1 MISMTTS
8 PGAAPVTLACPACS
22 KRLRVRLDGT
32 DAERVRVR
40 CPQCTHSFVVRRRPA
55 SEQAPSA
62 ASPVATEWSQT
73 AGAGGSTPADLPTHA
88 FVKASSS
95 TPASGAEGGGDSRA
109 FAIGELV
116 ADRWRIVRFIAR
128 GGMGEVYEA
137 EDTALKEIVAL
148 KTVLPEIA
156 ANDRAIERFTREV
169 SVARQVT
176 HRNVCR
182 IHDLGTHRSTS
193 AIAARYPKGEIP
205 FVTMEMLRGEPLS
218 ARLVRGRFS
227 PEDALPLV
235 RQMAAGL
242 DAAHAVG
249 IVHRDFK
256 GGNVILEPAADGVRA
271 VVTDF
276 GLARGIQ
283 ADGRFSATVTM
294 GDGLLGSPAYMAPE
308 QVDGR
313 TAGPRADVYAFGTVV
328 YEMVTGSLP
337 FRADNPLATAI
348 KRLTEN
354 PIPPRDVRPD
364 LDDRWERALLRALD
378 RSPDARFASAGE
390 LVAALEGRLEEPPTK
405 EEIEAAARRPPP
417 KRLALAV
424 LAGVLVAGAFFA
436 WFNVW
441 QRRQAAEPIEA
452 GLTIPTTARSTVA
465 VLGFASLSED
475 SELDWLDTALAE
487 MMASELSRGSGV
499 RLVPSESVARF
510 LRESSIE
517 DVRTLSAE
525 TLTRVRSS
533 LGADYVL
540 IGTFASIGAPP
551 DRQLRIDAKL
561 QDTRAEGRGGAAAA
575 TAPENEVFGLV
586 AKLGSELRTS
596 LGLEQLAAGPQP
608 TDVSA
613 ERAYAE
619 GLERLHAFDY
629 AGARDRLVA
638 AVEAVPAEPRYHG
651 ALARAWMALGYGER
665 AAGEVDL
672 ALEGRGTLAPG
683 EIAQLEILRLEAR
696 GKTGEAATAAHEL
709 WRANPDDVD
718 AGLAA
723 ARLLEAAGRGVEAG
737 PLLQVLERLP
747 SSAAADPR
755 IALAKARLFAAS
767 GDFRK
772 QLAAA
777 TAAREAAE
785 AVGAPGV
792 AARALLAESEAQRQ
806 LGEVPAARS
815 TVERARDLLR
825 QVGDT
830 PGAIAAMT
838 QGGALAFQ
846 AADLAGAKRLF
857 TEALAAAR
865 ELGDR
870 RAELSIRNN
879 LAVVTRQLG
888 EVEAADREYQALI
901 AIAEETGDRY
911 ALVQGYVNR
920 GATLVHRGRLA
931 EAKTLFLAARPLADQ
946 LGDRSLVASTRAS
959 LALAARRMGDLTTAS
974 AEQEAAL
981 ATRREIGQKAA
992 ESSSLVDIGWVA
1004 FLRGELESAEG
1015 SWNEA
1020 LEIAREVGAK
1030 RFEAGALDGLGRLAA
1045 VRGDQVRT
1053 RERHEEALAL
1063 RRESGD
1069 PVLVA
1074 ESRLALAKLDLD
1086 QGQREDAQLTLGELI
1101 PELRRLGAIDSA
1113 AEAEAALAMA
1123 ALSSRRT
1130 SEARASVE
1138 SAAARLTQSQ
1148 NVLVEHDVTV
1158 ASARVAAALDRDA
1171 EARRQLEQAA
1181 ERARSRGL
1189 VGQELE
1195 AEWYLG
1201 QLEGGVAGTRRL
1213 DEVKRRAAELGYRIW
1228 AGA

>member
-1 MISMTTS
+1 
-8 PGAAPVTLACPACS
+8 
-22 KRLRVRLDGT
+22 
-32 DAERVRVR
+32 
-40 CPQCTHSFVVRRRPA
+40 VVRRKPA
-55 SEQAPSA
+55 SEHASA
-62 ASPVATEWSQT
+62 SGPAAAGGEWSQT
-73 AGAGGSTPADLPTHA
+73 AAGAAAAADLPTHSLL
-88 FVKASSS
+88 KASPS
-95 TPASGAEGGGDSRA
+95 ASAPSAAEVGADSRA

-176 HRNVCR
+176 HRHVCR

-193 AIAARYPKGEIP
+193 AVAARYPKGEIP

-218 ARLVRGRFS
+218 ARLLRGRFS
-227 PEDALPLV
+227 PEEALPLI

-276 GLARGIQ
+276 GLARGMQ
-283 ADGRFSATVTM
+283 PDGRFSATVTM

-354 PIPPRDVRPD
+354 PIPPREVRPD

-378 RSPDARFASAGE
+378 RSPEARFASAGE
-390 LVAALEGRLEEPPTK
+390 LVAALEGRLEEPPTR
-405 EEIEAAARRPPP
+405 EELEAAARRPPP

-424 LAGVLVAGAFFA
+424 VAGVLVAAAFFA

-441 QRRQAAEPIEA
+441 QRRQVAEPLEA

-465 VLGFASLSED
+465 VLGFAPLSED
-475 SELDWLDTALAE
+475 SELEWLATALVE
-487 MMASELSRGSGV
+487 MMASELSRSSGV

-510 LRESSIE
+510 LRESAIE
-517 DVRTLSAE
+517 DLRTLSAE
-525 TLTRVRSS
+525 TLTRVRSA

-551 DRQLRIDAKL
+551 ERQLRIDAKL

-575 TAPENEVFGLV
+575 TAPEGEVFGLV
-586 AKLGSELRTS
+586 AKLGSELRSS
-596 LGLEQLAAGPQP
+596 LGLEQVASATPP

-638 AVEAVPAEPRYHG
+638 AVEAAPAEPRYHG
-651 ALARAWMALGYGER
+651 ALARAWMALGYWER
-665 AAGEVDL
+665 AASEVDL
-672 ALEGRGTLAPG
+672 ALEARAVLAPG
-683 EIAQLEILRLEAR
+683 EVAQLEILRLEAR
-696 GKTGEAATAAHEL
+696 GRAGEAATAAHEL

-723 ARLLEAAGRGVEAG
+723 ARLLEAAGRSLEAG

-755 IALAKARLFAAS
+755 IALAKARMFASS

-772 QLAAA
+772 QLSAAS
-777 TAAREAAE
+777 AAREAAE
-785 AVGAPGV
+785 AAGAVGV

-806 LGEVPAARS
+806 LGEMTAARA
-815 TVERARDLLR
+815 TVDRARDLLR
-825 QVGDT
+825 QVGDK
-830 PGAIAAMT
+830 PGAIAATT
-838 QGGALAFQ
+838 QAGALAFQ

-857 TEALAAAR
+857 AEALAAAR

-870 RAELSIRNN
+870 RVELSIRNN

-888 EVEAADREYQALI
+888 EVESADREYQALI

-911 ALVQGYVNR
+911 ALVQGYINR
-920 GATLVHRGRLA
+920 GATLAHRGRLA
-931 EAKTLFLAARPLADQ
+931 EAKTLFLAARPIADQ

-959 LALAARRMGDLTTAS
+959 LALVARRMGDLATAS
-974 AEQEAAL
+974 AEQEAAV
-981 ATRREIGQKAA
+981 AIRREIGQKAA

-1004 FLRGELESAEG
+1004 FLRGQLESAES
-1015 SWNEA
+1015 SWNQA
-1020 LEIAREVGAK
+1020 LAIAREVGAK
-1030 RFEAGALDGLGRLAA
+1030 RFEASALDGLGRLAA
-1045 VRGDQVRT
+1045 ARGDQVKT

-1069 PVLVA
+1069 PVAVA
-1074 ESRLALAKLDLD
+1074 ESRLALAKLDLE
-1086 QGQREDAQLTLGELI
+1086 QGQREDAQLALRDLI
-1101 PELRRLGAIDSA
+1101 PELRRLGADDVV
-1113 AEAEAALAMA
+1113 AEAEAALAMVE
-1123 ALSSRRT
+1123 LSGRRT
-1130 SEARASVE
+1130 TEARSSVD
-1138 SAAARLTQSQ
+1138 AAVARLAQTQ
-1148 NVLVEHDVTV
+1148 NVLVAHDVAV
-1158 ASARVAAALDRDA
+1158 ASARVAAGLDRES
-1171 EARRQLEQAA
+1171 EARRRLEDAA
-1181 ERARSRGL
+1181 ERAKSLGF

-1201 QLEGGVAGTRRL
+1201 QLEGGAAGTRRL
-1213 DEVKRRAAELGYRIW
+1213 DEVKRRASELGFRIW
-1228 AGA
+1228 AGV